1 MTQSLPRRASDGRAI
16 PLLAF
21 AVFAG
26 LALLLVWT
34 KHYPSGFDELEHVA
48 YVAFLQETHAW
59 RPMFEAMLDLPVDSL
74 TRWDTRP
81 NYLGHPGPFYWYE
94 TLFLDRTLPLG
105 VAILRLRLASAAL
118 AAGGI
123 WLALWA
129 GWRVF
134 GRDGLA
140 LLVFAALVALSPKL
154 LATTGQV
161 TNDALAILA
170 GGLAYWGVCT
180 EARHRTAGLLACGL
194 GLMLAFWAKPNA
206 ALAVGAVLGF
216 YALLRLRERRS
227 LILVLAVAA
236 LIGSVPYW
244 FILAKYGALVPIT
257 VEQFGGVRSVP
268 GLAYVPAFLFTVAY
282 TFCFDQTGTWP
293 IPGPGAVLAATVVWA
308 LVATIFV
315 GGAMALQGRAGAS
328 AARLVAIAAPLA
340 FLAVLPIHLGFS
352 LTKLAGSL
360 PAASFRYYL
369 PIWPFLVHAIA
380 YGITVCRP
388 QLRWTIAG
396 LAGAALAVGWV
407 SPQE

>member
-1 MTQSLPRRASDGRAI
+1 MTQNPDSRAI

-21 AVFAG
+21 AAFAG

-48 YVAFLQETHAW
+48 YVAHLQETHEW

-74 TRWDTRP
+74 THWDTRP

-94 TLFLDRTLPLG
+94 TMFLDRSLPLG
-105 VAILRLRLASAAL
+105 AAILRVRLASAAL
-118 AAGGI
+118 ASAGI
-123 WLALWA
+123 ALALWA

-134 GRDGLA
+134 GRDRLA
-140 LLVFAALVALSPKL
+140 LLVFATLAALSPKL

-180 EARHRTAGLLACGL
+180 EARHRNAGLLACGMAI
-194 GLMLAFWAKPNA
+194 MLALWAKPNA

-216 YALLRLRERRS
+216 YTLLRLRERPS
-227 LILVLAVAA
+227 LALVLTVGAVV
-236 LIGSVPYW
+236 GSVPYW

-268 GLAYVPAFLFTVAY
+268 GLAYIPAFLFTVAY

-293 IPGPGAVLAATVVWA
+293 IPGLGAVLAAALVWA
-308 LVATIFV
+308 LLAMVLA
-315 GGAMALQGRAGAS
+315 GGVMALRDRGRAGTS
-328 AARLVAIAAPLA
+328 AARLIAIAAPLA

-369 PIWPFLVHAIA
+369 PIWPFMAHAIA
-380 YGITVCRP
+380 YAITGGSAA
-388 QLRWTIAG
+388 LRWTIVA
-396 LAGAALAVGWV
+396 LAAAALAVGWV
-407 SPQE
+407 SP

>member
-1 MTQSLPRRASDGRAI
+1 MTESLPRWAPGSRATAV
-16 PLLAF
+16 LAF
-21 AVFAG
+21 AAFAG

-94 TLFLDRTLPLG
+94 TLFLDRTLPLHA
-105 VAILRLRLASAAL
+105 AILRVRLASAAL

-123 WLALWA
+123 GLALWA

-134 GRDGLA
+134 GRDRLA
-140 LLVFAALVALSPKL
+140 LPVFAGLVALSPKL

-180 EARHRTAGLLACGL
+180 ETRHRNGGLLACGL
-194 GLMLAFWAKPNA
+194 GLMLALWAKPNA
-206 ALAVGAVLGF
+206 ALAVGAVLGI
-216 YALLRLRERRS
+216 YALLRLRERPL
-227 LILVLAVAA
+227 LIPALAAAA

-244 FILAKYGALVPIT
+244 FILAKYGSLVPIT

-293 IPGPGAVLAATVVWA
+293 IPGPGAVLAATLVWV
-308 LVATIFV
+308 LLATMLV
-315 GGAMALQGRAGAS
+315 GGVMALRGRAGAS

-380 YGITVCRP
+380 YAITASSAL
-388 QLRWTIAG
+388 LRWTIVGVAT
-396 LAGAALAVGWV
+396 AALGVGWV
-407 SPQE
+407 SP